1 MSTAT
6 ITKSLNIKTLLK
18 RNVTNKYDAI
28 KNASELVQCRWN
40 TEMYGEYDENH
51 INNIMILIARDG
63 LIQPIVLFSDGKT
76 IKSGH
81 NRLIALL
88 RMGYTQVPVQ
98 ITNTKLP
105 KSKLEAMKMIA
116 SENMGRPESMSR
128 SYNSVE
134 VMCEAFSEENDNIM
148 PKAKDIEYFCSLHRI
163 SPNSYN
169 NLKKLSLLH
178 PDLFNN
184 VMLGK
189 QSLTGAMSEADM
201 RANNITAL
209 SKTPFMNGL
218 IGKDEMDYALSVITS
233 VKNQIE
239 LIEIIKP
246 GGTKGKAFEDIQ
258 KNTMGGI
265 VHELA
270 TNSIKDAVN
279 HNKGKGKQVLTA
291 PKNNNLYD
299 LQAATYNSGIE
310 TKTCVTEGGNKPRWV
325 THRYKD
331 GYVLLLS
338 LTPNGKRAFAGYGV
352 ITADCWIR
360 AKQIGTLNIN
370 KLYEQSDFNVIIGSL
385 EMENGKV
392 VVIHDKIS
400 I

>member
-1 MSTAT
+1 MST

-28 KNASELVQCRWN
+28 KNASELVQCQWN
-40 TEMYGEYDENH
+40 TKMYGDYDENH
-51 INNIMILIARDG
+51 INNVMTLIASDG
-63 LIQPIVLFSDGKT
+63 LIQPIVLFSDGRT

-134 VMCEAFSEENDNIM
+134 VMCEAFSEENGNIM

-163 SPNSYN
+163 SYNSHRE
-169 NLKKLSLLH
+169 LKKLSLLH
-178 PDLFNN
+178 PDLFDN
-184 VMLGK
+184 VMAGK
-189 QSLTGAMSEADM
+189 QTLSSAISDSEM
-201 RANNITAL
+201 RANNITVL

-218 IGKDEMDYALSVITS
+218 IGTDEIDYALSVITS
-233 VKNQIE
+233 VKSQIDM
-239 LIEIIKP
+239 IEILKP

-279 HNKGKGKQVLTA
+279 YKKGKGKEVILTA

-310 TKTCVTEGGNKPRWV
+310 TKTCVTEAGKKPKWV

-331 GYVLLLS
+331 GYILLLS

-352 ITADCWIR
+352 ISAECWT
-360 AKQIGTLNIN
+360 KQKPVGMLNIN
-370 KLYEQSDFNVIIGSL
+370 KLYEQTDFNVILGSL